1 MTKARTII
9 EKAKKELIEFC
20 RFELLL
26 IVNARQREGLY
37 DKDEEVFSFDCDEY
51 DVDTPTILT
60 QTENTYDLESSYG
73 VYELK
78 SFTISVE
85 DDNIVV
91 VLTPEEDGFVDEDY
105 TEEHNLNEFEIET
118 IGNIADY
125 LESLWLEV
133 AHKK

>member
-26 IVNARQREGLY
+26 IVGTRQGLY

-60 QTENTYDLESSYG
+60 QTESTYDLESSYG

-78 SFTISVE
+78 SFTISVK
-85 DDNIVV
+85 DDSIVV

-105 TEEHNLNEFEIET
+105 TEEHSLDSFEIET

-125 LESLWLEV
+125 LETLWLNV
-133 AHKK
+133 AHK